1 TPELLPDAQ
10 RYLLA
15 AAVAAT
21 TMALLALKRPLHGFV
36 AKLSS
41 DDIYATVK
49 FILLASVVIPLLPN
63 RTYGP
68 LQVLNPYKIGLMIA
82 LVAGVSFAGYV
93 AARWIGSRR
102 GLLMAG
108 LVGGI
113 VSSTA
118 LTLALSART
127 KEQPALARLAGIG
140 IIAACSTLAPRLLVI
155 IGVVDWRLVARL
167 WLPLGA
173 MAVTGYAFAFL
184 RYLRGGE
191 RRAEN
196 EVTFHNPFELIRAV
210 QFGLI
215 YGVVLFV
222 SAAAQ
227 KYLGTRGI
235 YASAAFAG
243 LADADAVALSLAE
256 LGSSEALRNAAASAI
271 VLATVVNT
279 VMKAA
284 LATLIGGRELGKQV
298 VPALGAMLAAGALG
312 IVAVAAWS

>member
-1 TPELLPDAQ
+1 
-10 RYLLA
+10 
-15 AAVAAT
+15 
-21 TMALLALKRPLHGFV
+21 
-36 AKLSS
+36 
-41 DDIYATVK
+41 
-49 FILLASVVIPLLPN
+49 VIPLLPN

-155 IGVVDWRLVARL
+155 IGIVDWGLVVRL

-173 MAVTGYAFAFL
+173 MAVTGYAFAFS

-191 RRAEN
+191 RGTEK
-196 EVTFHNPFELIRAV
+196 EVSFQNPFELMRAV

-215 YGVVLFV
+215 YGAVLFV

-235 YASAAFAG
+235 YASAGFAG

-256 LGSSEALRNAAASAI
+256 LGTVDSIRDAVAPAI

-279 VMKAA
+279 IMKAV
-284 LATLIGGRELGKQV
+284 LATLIGGRQLGKQV
-298 VPALGAMLAAGALG
+298 VPALAAMLAAGALG
-312 IVAVAAWS
+312 IAVVAIWS